1 MKKRKDV
8 YITSTLKSERNRNF
22 NPLLCQKLEEKG
34 ITCHLPQ
41 RDTNQKGT
49 EEDKFSQNIDGI
61 KDSNSILA
69 IGINESINRWLEV
82 GYGFGCQKKIILLTD
97 KNHTIPT
104 MSLGMFDNIVRV
116 ENIDDIDGYI
126 DRLLHSL

>member
-1 MKKRKDV
+1 M
-8 YITSTLKSERNRNF
+8 KSERNRNF
-22 NPLLCQKLEEKG
+22 NPLLCQKLEAKG

-61 KDSNSILA
+61 KNTDKILA
-69 IGINESINRWLEV
+69 IGVNESINWWLEV

-97 KNHTIPT
+97 KNHIIPT
-104 MSLGMFDNIVRV
+104 MSLGMYNNILRV
-116 ENIDDIDGYI
+116 ENIDDIESYI
-126 DRLLHSL
+126 DELVNNIMSKKV